1 MELIAPWSSQHLFLV
16 LHQYND
22 SDDNVLASAFLEKD
36 QPFFPASTNSYISAV
51 SLRISL
57 FGNND
62 GTGYAYKY
70 LPPEWFIAVDMPD
83 DPDEKA
89 DEAQAEWAPSH
100 LGAWTWNF
108 NEEVKTVT
116 LIAKTDLD
124 NNELGTTVPLH
135 NFTELMCAE
144 LNQNKVNRDAVIRMP
159 TTGGHFHL
167 KLQSNPTQLVE
178 GPGWGRN
185 GLQTMRGCV
194 IEVSDHNNKFGEDE
208 DTSQSDVDILLQY
221 VEYGTDDQGYDPD
234 ESPNR
239 VKSFQIAFQI
249 YKNTLPDNVSVNE
262 LKSFLSSGVHIHHK
276 SQGAGAILTVL
287 GPCSIQRTAITKPIR
302 EGATFKTT
310 DVVKYNVVGT
320 RTLDD
325 GQTENVVQGVPIAR
339 IFCNDGHY
347 FGDDAPV
354 YVSQIPPHSEIA
366 VPKWI
371 VAGTVQKMVTG
382 EWFVENPE
390 SYTAYLTVTL
400 ARNEEN
406 GASQATAFFEG
417 EDTPRFPH
425 RFTHLRQSSTRP
437 NSDDYFVYT
446 KDIRPSIRTV
456 VKDAVVSV
464 EKYNNADPPTKVDDY
479 NFDDGQQVRVED
491 LSDVLDP
498 LTIEFQQNVSSH
510 NRIQASTEEPGD
522 YAIQSVNE
530 LYEIYNAPLINDKLW
545 NLNTSVNGGFRI
557 TLSKTTKVGRLQI
570 DGEFARALG
579 LIPFMK
585 SSALEKKSDGP
596 QLKTSYIF
604 VKVDE
609 KQPEYSHLNGGEF
622 DDYCLEGQLRDFFVI
637 DPATYEKLNV
647 PDDADLSELK
657 TKILYLRADNQPYR
671 VIDKVSVSFRE
682 RRQYIRRTKGEVS
695 YDGVNGREVWTFEDP
710 PMGGYVMN
718 DGTVSPETFSL
729 FEGLI
734 VQIPTL
740 PFQSQEATYASNG
753 QRALLELRFPVEA
766 GVSNDVTG
774 EVRGTSMQLMGDMIW
789 NRSGNHQYLP
799 ISSIGNIYTMNAR
812 ISLVYRNA
820 SNRPPQP
827 VYLPPGGIWQLKV
840 LLVETK

>member
-70 LPPEWFIAVDMPD
+70 LPPEWFIAVDMSD
-83 DPDEKA
+83 EPDEKA
-89 DEAQAEWAPSH
+89 DEAQAAWVPSH

-108 NEEVKTVT
+108 GGEVKTIT
-116 LIAKTDLD
+116 LVAKTDLA
-124 NNELGTTVPLH
+124 NSELGSTVPLH
-135 NFTELMCAE
+135 NFTELMCTE
-144 LNQNKVNRDAVIRMP
+144 LNQNKINRDAVIRMP

-185 GLQTMRGCV
+185 GLQTMRGS
-194 IEVSDHNNKFGEDE
+194 ILEVSDESNRFGEDE
-208 DTSQSDVDILLQY
+208 DTSQSNVDMLLQY
-221 VEYGTDDQGYDPD
+221 VENGTNNADYDPD
-234 ESPNR
+234 ESTSR
-239 VKSFQIAFQI
+239 VKSFQIRFEI

-262 LKSFLSSGVHIHHK
+262 LKAFLSSGVHIHHK
-276 SQGAGAILTVL
+276 SQGGGAILTVL
-287 GPCSIQRTAITKPIR
+287 GPSSIHKVVLAEPVRQ
-302 EGATFKTT
+302 GVSFKSN
-310 DVVKYNVVGT
+310 DAVKFNVVGT
-320 RTLDD
+320 TKTAA
-325 GQTENVVQGVPIAR
+325 GQTRNVVQGVPIAR
-339 IFCNDGHY
+339 IFCNDGHF

-354 YVSQIPPHSEIA
+354 HVSQIPPYSEA
-366 VPKWI
+366 HVPQWD
-371 VAGTVQKMVTG
+371 VLGTFTRLDVG
-382 EWFVENPE
+382 EWFVEHPE

-400 ARNEEN
+400 ARNKEN
-406 GASQATAFFEG
+406 GAAQATEFFG
-417 EDTPRFPH
+417 GANTPHFPH
-425 RFTHLRQSSTRP
+425 RFTHFRSSSHRA
-437 NSDDYFVYT
+437 NADDYFVYT
-446 KDIRPSIRTV
+446 TDIRPSIRTV
-456 VKDAVVSV
+456 VKNAIVSV
-464 EKYNNADPPTKVDDY
+464 EKYNNADPAEKVAYDF
-479 NFDDGQQVRVED
+479 NDGEETRVED
-491 LSDVLDP
+491 LSSPLDP
-498 LTIEFQQNVSSH
+498 KNIEFRQNVSSH

-545 NLNTSVNGGFRI
+545 NLNTAVNGGFRI
-557 TLSKTTKVGRLQI
+557 TLSKTKKVGRLQI

-579 LIPFMK
+579 LVPFMK
-585 SSALEKKSDGP
+585 SSGIEKKSDGP

-604 VKVDE
+604 VEIDDQ
-609 KQPEYSHLNGGEF
+609 QPEYSHLNGGEF
-622 DDYCLEGQLRDFFVI
+622 DDYCMEGQLRDFFVI

-657 TKILYLRADNQPYR
+657 TKILYLRANNRPYR
-671 VIDKVSVSFRE
+671 VIDKVNVSFRE